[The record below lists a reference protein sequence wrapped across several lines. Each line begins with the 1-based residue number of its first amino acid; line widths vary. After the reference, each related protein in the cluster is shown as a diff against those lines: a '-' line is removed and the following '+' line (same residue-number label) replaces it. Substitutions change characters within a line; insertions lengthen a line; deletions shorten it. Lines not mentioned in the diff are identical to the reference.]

1 MAFTIDRA
9 EAAER
14 LWVSTRTIDRHIQL
28 ERIKTRRI
36 GKRMFLEEDDVEY
49 LRNQDPARREETYEV
64 VMDTPKKNK
73 NMPDNNEITIHS
85 IDNQAI
91 TEFTRLYDD
100 AKRIIA
106 KKDEIIQDLS
116 YRLWKTETELKN
128 TIPLVEYKK
137 ATFLLESAKTKNDE
151 DKESLTDKLNHL
163 EKEINKRNSALIALA
178 MLFVLVLV
186 FSMVFFFYTRL

>member
-28 ERIKTRRI
+28 ERIRTRRI
-36 GKRMFLEEDDVEY
+36 GKRMFLEEDDVEH
-49 LRNQDPARREETYEV
+49 LRNQDPSRREETYEV
-64 VMDTPKKNK
+64 VIDTPKKN
-73 NMPDNNEITIHS
+73 NSMPDNNEITIHS

-116 YRLWKTETELKN
+116 YRLWKSETELKN

-137 ATFLLESAKTKNDE
+137 AGLIFFDCFCINYCKSSRCKITIYKWSYTKSWE
-151 DKESLTDKLNHL
+151 DCFISC
-163 EKEINKRNSALIALA
+163 
-178 MLFVLVLV
+178 
-186 FSMVFFFYTRL
+186 